1 MIAEYSIRLKRD
13 ILQLASQQLPCCQ
26 ESFILGM
33 CRGRRLEPF
42 VKARPV
48 FQGSMRRFFKA
59 QNRIS
64 YESVK
69 KKIFLKKFDQLSMR
83 QKFIDRIKRTGAS
96 GSSKHCQ
103 VAFMRGLF
111 VAGGYIQSPGVGY
124 HFEFRVRGR
133 WLAAAFRKVARQLR
147 QKFGCYLNGSDSCF
161 YMKSGRRIVKLLN
174 QLGLFEKA
182 LELSDLTA
190 TRDLLSMVNRQVNF
204 ETANI
209 NRVISAAEESI
220 AQIKALLDYHDQDI
234 WTENLRQL
242 SVMRLRFPHD
252 SIETLGK
259 RFDPPLSKSAVNHRL
274 RRVKSL
280 FIKIFPPKECVSQE
294 S

>member
-1 MIAEYSIRLKRD
+1 MTADYSVRLKRD
-13 ILQLASQQLPCCQ
+13 VLQLATQQLPCCQ

-33 CRGRRLEPF
+33 CRGKNTEPF
-42 VKARPV
+42 IRVRRQLK
-48 FQGSMRRFFKA
+48 GSMKRFFKQQKKMA
-59 QNRIS
+59 LEYSAGRLK
-64 YESVK
+64 VK
-69 KKIFLKKFDQLSMR
+69 NTDQLAMR
-83 QKFIDRIKRTGAS
+83 EKFVDRVRRTSAP

-103 VAFMRGLF
+103 IAFLRGLF
-111 VAGGYIQSPGVGY
+111 VAGGYIQNPGRGY
-124 HFEFRVRGR
+124 HFEFRLKGR
-133 WLAAAFRKVARQLR
+133 WLAAAFRKTAGQLR
-147 QKFGCYLNGSDSCF
+147 LKFGVYQNGSDLCF
-161 YMKSGRRIVKLLN
+161 YMKSGRRIAKLLN

-190 TRDLLSMVNRQVNF
+190 TRKLLSMVNRQVNF

-220 AQIKALLDYHDQDI
+220 TQIRALFDYHDQEI

-242 SVMRLRFPHD
+242 SLMRLKFPHD

-274 RRVKSL
+274 RR
-280 FIKIFPPKECVSQE
+280 IKALYTRVFPPRIADSTD

>member
-13 ILQLASQQLPCCQ
+13 ILQLAAQQLPCCQ

-33 CRGRRLEPF
+33 CRGRKLEPF
-42 VKARPV
+42 VKTRPA

-59 QNRIS
+59 QKKVNYSVHRNRVLI
-64 YESVK
+64 K
-69 KKIFLKKFDQLSMR
+69 NTDQLSLR
-83 QKFIDRIKRTGAS
+83 ERFIDRIKRTGAT

-103 VAFMRGLF
+103 IAFLRGLF
-111 VAGGYIQSPGVGY
+111 VAGGYIQNPGAGY
-124 HFEFRVRGR
+124 HFEFRIRGK
-133 WLAAAFRKVARQLR
+133 WLAAAFRKVVKQLR
-147 QKFGCYLNGSDSCF
+147 QKFGYYQNGTDSCF

-190 TRDLLSMVNRQVNF
+190 TRHLLSMVNRQVNF

-220 AQIKALLDYHDQDI
+220 AQIKALLEHHDQDI

-242 SVMRLRFPHD
+242 SLMRLKFPHD

-274 RRVKSL
+274 RRIKSL
-280 FIKIFPPKECVSQE
+280 FVKVFPPKECISSE